1 MGHVAGLSQSV
12 KLLPG
17 RTRRGGGQAAG
28 AIVRPSDG
36 EGTVR
41 ALGASEGY
49 SCWYGSV
56 ALKVLHARM
65 RDQSAARAMAMAVPG
80 RPYLRSLISHGDWV
94 GGTGSLSH
102 VERNSVSWKVRDMS
116 RRPTAALRASS
127 RRLLAESTA
136 TRTSR

>member
-28 AIVRPSDG
+28 AILRPSDC

-80 RPYLRSLISHGDWV
+80 RPYLRSLISHGDWDDGPAEGEFDGIEAV
-94 GGTGSLSH
+94 AFRSGGDG
-102 VERNSVSWKVRDMS
+102 
-116 RRPTAALRASS
+116 
-127 RRLLAESTA
+127 AEEFEDFV
-136 TRTSR
+136 